1 MKKILKKIVFLIGII
16 TFLFVPLY
24 PVGILT
30 PFTECRIDNI
40 VQGEKYLLNMPLK
53 VKNTDSSSI
62 EIEVEVIKPS
72 LSELK
77 EDYNQI
83 PDIRW
88 ITIEKS
94 SFTIEAGKWI
104 ETNVF
109 IEVPKDKRRKFRCQ
123 WRGNKYQAYLLT
135 KTVGGGGRIQAGLKS
150 RILFSVKERKGF
162 FKRIFGWIFK

>member
-1 MKKILKKIVFLIGII
+1 MKKIFKKIVFLTGII

-40 VQGEKYLLNMPLK
+40 VQGREHLLNMPLK
-53 VKNTDSSSI
+53 VKNTGSSSI

-83 PDIRW
+83 PDVRW
-88 ITIEKS
+88 ITTEKS
-94 SFTIEAGKWI
+94 SWTIEAGKWI
-104 ETNVF
+104 ETDVF
-109 IEVPKDKRRKFRCQ
+109 IEVPKDKRWC
-123 WRGNKYQAYLLT
+123 GNKYQAYLLT